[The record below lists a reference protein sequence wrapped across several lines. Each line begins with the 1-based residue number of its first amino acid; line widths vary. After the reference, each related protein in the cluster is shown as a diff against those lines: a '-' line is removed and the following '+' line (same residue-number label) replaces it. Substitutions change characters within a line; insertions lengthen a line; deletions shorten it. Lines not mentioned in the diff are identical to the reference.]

1 MGNQPN
7 DYTHYCTD
15 VPTPVRVRAE
25 VTADNTSIRV
35 SWQWRILNMSIC
47 VDLIRVYYL
56 LPSWRG
62 SHTVGNSTATTSAI
76 LTNLQ
81 CDTEYTIWVDASGGP
96 TSKESSSVM
105 VYLPARGM

>member
-56 LPSWRG
+56 LYHLGEALIRWAIQQLQPVPSCP
-62 SHTVGNSTATTSAI
+62 TADVIQSTLFGLMPVVVQLVKRVA
-76 LTNLQ
+76 L
-81 CDTEYTIWVDASGGP
+81 
-96 TSKESSSVM
+96 
-105 VYLPARGM
+105 

>member
-1 MGNQPN
+1 MRNQPN

-35 SWQWRILNMSIC
+35 SWQWQILNMSIC

-62 SHTVGNSTATTSAI
+62 SHTVGNSTATTSAT
-76 LTNLQ
+76 LPNLQ
-81 CDTEYTIWVDASGGP
+81 CDTEYTIWVNAKGGRI
-96 TSKESSSVM
+96 SKQSNSEM
-105 VYLPARGM
+105 VSLPARGM